1 VLSLCLLS
9 LCLLSLCLLSLCL
22 LSLGGRV
29 CDGLVWCGHLA
40 RSRTHARARRDAC
53 LGCSAKA
60 DLKKER
66 DPFKRAVL
74 DGRQLALKVS
84 ANSVYGFTGVR
95 LCVRGWRM
103 RLWLSGAVCVCACV
117 CVHVCVCTQH
127 VAWCMCCVCAPA
139 AAHSRSRPQPHPP
152 PHTPPHGRRH
162 CRQDAVPCDQRDHD
176 RLRPPDDQR
185 YARLGAGARVCA
197 RVCVCVRAC
206 ACVCVCVCVRVC
218 VPLCAGVG
226 GQGPAACA
234 CVCVFAC
241 VCVCVCAGVGWQGP
255 APNTV
260 QVMSTSPPHLTLHT
274 AHTTANTRLSHPS
287 HTTPWQAEFCVS
299 KGYKADC
306 EVIYGDTDSV
316 MVNFKVC
323 LRE

>member
-1 VLSLCLLS
+1 
-9 LCLLSLCLLSLCL
+9 
-22 LSLGGRV
+22 
-29 CDGLVWCGHLA
+29 
-40 RSRTHARARRDAC
+40 
-53 LGCSAKA
+53 
-60 DLKKER
+60 
-66 DPFKRAVL
+66 
-74 DGRQLALKVS
+74 
-84 ANSVYGFTGVR
+84 
-95 LCVRGWRM
+95 
-103 RLWLSGAVCVCACV
+103 VCVC
-117 CVHVCVCTQH
+117 
-127 VAWCMCCVCAPA
+127 MCVCALSMLHGACVVCVRQQQHTA
-139 AAHSRSRPQPHPP
+139 AADLNRTRHLTPH
-152 PHTPPHGRRH
+152 HT
-162 CRQDAVPCDQRDHD
+162 
-176 RLRPPDDQR
+176 
-185 YARLGAGARVCA
+185 AGATVGKMPCLAISATTTAYGRQMISATRDWVQV
-197 RVCVCVRAC
+197 RVCVRAC
-206 ACVCVCVCVRVC
+206 ACACVRVRVCVCVCVRVC